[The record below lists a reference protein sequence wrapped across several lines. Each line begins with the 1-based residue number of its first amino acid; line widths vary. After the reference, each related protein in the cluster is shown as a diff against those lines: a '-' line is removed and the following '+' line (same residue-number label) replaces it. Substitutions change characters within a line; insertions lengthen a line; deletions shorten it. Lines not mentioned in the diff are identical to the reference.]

1 MVKVTCENLTK
12 FYGKFKGIEGIS
24 LEIEDGDYIAVL
36 GPTGAGKTTTMYII
50 AGLILPTSGHVKFDD
65 LEVTNI
71 PAEDRNVGFVFEE
84 YNLFPRMTVEKNVLF
99 GPTVKKQDLDEA
111 AKISGEMFHLLNISG
126 KEDAYPNQVSGGQ
139 KQRVALARAIVSGAQ
154 LLIMDDPLI
163 ALDAKIREMLQVE
176 LRKLVKDLGL
186 TCIHA
191 THDIHEA
198 MNVADKIAV
207 FQNGTVVQF
216 GSPEEIYNNPKTLE
230 VASFLS
236 ESSTIEGIIRKK
248 DNEKCLEINED
259 YQIII
264 ETDLQEGTEA
274 IALIPSELVDIR
286 PLEKE
291 DELNY
296 DNIVEATLLDF
307 KCIGEFYEYTLETL
321 GTKIKGKELIGT
333 TFTHKIESKVLFATD
348 KDDYRVFKKQE
359 KDNEKK

>member
-12 FYGKFKGIEGIS
+12 FYGKFKGIDGIN
-24 LEIEDGDYIAVL
+24 LEIEDGEYIAVL
-36 GPTGAGKTTTMYII
+36 GPTGAGKTTTMYVI
-50 AGLILPTSGHVKFDD
+50 AGLIQPSAGQVKFDD
-65 LEVTNI
+65 VDFTNI

-99 GPTVKKQDLDEA
+99 GPIVKKHDLNDA
-111 AKISGEMFHLLNISG
+111 VKISGEMFHLLNISG
-126 KEDAYPNQVSGGQ
+126 KEEAYPNQVSGGQ

-154 LLIMDDPLI
+154 LLIMDDPLR

-207 FQNGTVVQF
+207 FQEGRVAQF
-216 GSPEEIYNNPKTLE
+216 GTPEEIYNNPKTLE
-230 VASFLS
+230 IASFLS
-236 ESSTIEGIIRKK
+236 ESSTFEGVIRERK
-248 DNEKCLEINED
+248 NEKYLETGDSILVKVV
-259 YQIII
+259 
-264 ETDLQEGTEA
+264 TDLEEGTEA
-274 IALIPSELVDIR
+274 IALIPSELVDIK
-286 PLEKE
+286 PLEKR

-307 KCIGEFYEYTLETL
+307 RCIGEFYEYSLETL
-321 GTKIKGKELIGT
+321 GTTIKGKELIGT
-333 TFTHKIESKVLFATD
+333 TFIHKTESKVLFATD
-348 KDDYRVFKKQE
+348 KDDYRVFKKE
-359 KDNEKK
+359 K